1 VSERT
6 REIGLRIALG
16 AHRGQLTWSV
26 VADGLRLVAIGAVA
40 GIVVSLVV
48 LPSLGT
54 LLFGVQPHDGVTY
67 TMVLSLLVVV
77 AALASFLPARR
88 AARVEPLTALRQ
100 E

>member
-1 VSERT
+1 
-6 REIGLRIALG
+6 LG
-16 AHRGQLTWSV
+16 
-26 VADGLRLVAIGAVA
+26 
-40 GIVVSLVV
+40 
-48 LPSLGT
+48 P